1 MNKIGILALQGGVQ
15 EHAAHIS
22 DCGHEPVFV
31 KKPEHLKDVSGLII
45 PGGES
50 STLRK
55 LLYQTGL
62 DQEIKEKVKSGMK
75 VWGTCAGAIL
85 CATNV
90 VGEEP
95 CLSLIDIEIE
105 RNIFGSQLSSFTEE
119 QVIPSISDKA
129 VKLIFIRAP
138 GIRKVLNGTKPL
150 FETRGVIVAA
160 ENDSVLATSFH
171 PELSP
176 NREFHKYFIS
186 KCGLEPSEKDV
197 PWDRTRWMR
206 KKSKLK

>member
-1 MNKIGILALQGGVQ
+1 MEKIGILDLQGGVA
-15 EHAAHIS
+15 EHAAHII
-22 DCGHEPVFV
+22 DCGHEPVCV
-31 KKPEHLKDVSGLII
+31 KKVEHLENVAGLIL

-55 LLYQTGL
+55 LLKETGL
-62 DQEIKEKVKSGMK
+62 DEAIKDHVKNGMK

-85 CATNV
+85 AASKV

-105 RNIFGSQLSSFTEE
+105 RNLFGSQLSSFTEE
-119 QVIPSISDKA
+119 KVIPSVSDKPI
-129 VKLIFIRAP
+129 KLVFIRAP
-138 GIRKVLNGTKPL
+138 GIKSIWGETKIL
-150 FETRGVIVAA
+150 LETRGVIVAA

-176 NREFHKYFIS
+176 NREIHKYFIQKS
-186 KCGLEPSEKDV
+186 GLQVKERSDIQ
-197 PWDRTRWMR
+197 WDRNRWMKR
-206 KKSKLK
+206 